1 MTIKLTAV
9 SLAGAAALA
18 LSAGTAFAEFPE
30 RNIENIFPWGPG
42 SAMAATQI
50 ISEAMG
56 EELDTNISVVSTPG
70 GAGVKAFET
79 ALRKPAD
86 GYTII
91 DGWVAPLVLQPQ
103 VGNADW
109 SHDDFIPL
117 WSATSVPFALVTR
130 KDEDRWTDF
139 PSFIQYMKDNP
150 GELRYSSGSIG
161 NIPHM
166 VLAKVMQANGVYAR
180 NIPYPQDGDA
190 FKDLRGGL
198 LDFSFNNPTTYDANS
213 DAFQA
218 LAVLSDREDIRP
230 LFDDAPLVNSFGADM
245 GLSGLAPGGW
255 HWYLVKEGTPD
266 DVVETLRTAMKAA
279 LDRPEVQEKLI
290 SIGFFPTMYSPD
302 QYDEIVGTVGEQLQS
317 AQDAIAWEA
326 EKNAGN

>member
-1 MTIKLTAV
+1 MFKTTITAAGLLAMT
-9 SLAGAAALA
+9 LA
-18 LSAGTAFAEFPE
+18 LPASAEYPE
-30 RNIENIFPWGPG
+30 RNIQNIFPWGPG
-42 SAMAATQI
+42 SAMAVTQV

-56 EELDTNISVVSTPG
+56 QELGTNIQVVSTPG

-79 ALRKPAD
+79 AMAKPAD

-109 SHDDFIPL
+109 THEDFIPL
-117 WSATSVPFALVTR
+117 WSATAVPFALVTR
-130 KDEDRWTDF
+130 KDEDRWSDF
-139 PSFIQYMKDNP
+139 ESFIAYMKENP
-150 GELRYSSGSIG
+150 GKLRYSSGSIG

-198 LDFSFNNPTTYDANS
+198 LDFTFNNPTTYKANA

-218 LAVLSDREDIRP
+218 LAVLNDNPDTRA
-230 LFDDAPLVNSFGADM
+230 LFDDAPLVGDAGTDM

-255 HWYLVKEGTPD
+255 HWYLVKKDTPE

-279 LDRPEVQEKLI
+279 LERDDVQEKLI
-290 SIGFFPTMYSPD
+290 SMGFFPTMYPPEK
-302 QYDEIVGTVGEQLQS
+302 YDEIVGSVGGELKS
-317 AQDAIAWEA
+317 AQDAIEWEKA
-326 EKNAGN
+326 KVAGN